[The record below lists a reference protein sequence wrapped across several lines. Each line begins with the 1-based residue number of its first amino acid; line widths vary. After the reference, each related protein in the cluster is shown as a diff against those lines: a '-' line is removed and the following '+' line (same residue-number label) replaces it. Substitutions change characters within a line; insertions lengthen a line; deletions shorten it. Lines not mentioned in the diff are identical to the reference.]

1 MITMT
6 AMTATATSTLAD
18 VHGNRTVFSW
28 VNAVAFNRDP
38 SGDYGEIHLDRA
50 KRDAA
55 LAEVRAWAVSRG
67 LSETASRSGI
77 YPVKTTA
84 AKLRRRLSD
93 TLPDVID
100 VIA

>member
-1 MITMT
+1 MSTTKT
-6 AMTATATSTLAD
+6 APSTLAD
-18 VHGNRTVFSW
+18 VNGNRTVFSW
-28 VNAVAFNRDP
+28 VNCAAFNRDP

-67 LSETASRSGI
+67 LSESAARSGI
-77 YPVKTTA
+77 YPVKMTA
-84 AKLRRRLSD
+84 AKLRNVLRD
-93 TLPDVID
+93 TLPDAID